1 VGATPDSTDLK
12 PVKTELPTYPNAAR
26 EQNIRGQVAIQ
37 ILVSEAGDVE
47 GSQVISRDP
56 RLRDAALE
64 AAKRWRFKPFL
75 KGGQPVAAI
84 AKLSFDFGALNGE
97 TTKSSADPWLVQAKI
112 DRSGAMPKS
121 VRVSSGVTQGLI
133 LTKVAPEYPESAKKA
148 RIQGSVVIA
157 ATINTEGAIRELRVV
172 SGPPELVDAAV
183 DVVRQWRY
191 KPYFLMGRPIEV
203 DTQVRINFILNVR

>member
-1 VGATPDSTDLK
+1 VGATPDPTDLK

-84 AKLSFDFGALNGE
+84 AKLSFDFGPLNGE

-121 VRVSSGVTQGLI
+121 VRVSSGVT
-133 LTKVAPEYPESAKKA
+133 
-148 RIQGSVVIA
+148 
-157 ATINTEGAIRELRVV
+157 
-172 SGPPELVDAAV
+172 
-183 DVVRQWRY
+183 
-191 KPYFLMGRPIEV
+191 
-203 DTQVRINFILNVR
+203 

>member
-47 GSQVISRDP
+47 GSQVISGDP
-56 RLRDAALE
+56 LLRDAALE

-84 AKLSFDFGALNGE
+84 AKLSFDVGPLNRE

-172 SGPPELVDAAV
+172 PVPRSSWML
-183 DVVRQWRY
+183 
-191 KPYFLMGRPIEV
+191 V

>member
-1 VGATPDSTDLK
+1 
-12 PVKTELPTYPNAAR
+12 
-26 EQNIRGQVAIQ
+26 
-37 ILVSEAGDVE
+37 VE
-47 GSQVISRDP
+47 GSQVISGDP
-56 RLRDAALE
+56 LLRDAALE

-84 AKLSFDFGALNGE
+84 AKLSFDFGPLNGE

-157 ATINTEGAIRELRVV
+157 ATIIRKAR
-172 SGPPELVDAAV
+172 SG
-183 DVVRQWRY
+183 
-191 KPYFLMGRPIEV
+191 
-203 DTQVRINFILNVR
+203 N